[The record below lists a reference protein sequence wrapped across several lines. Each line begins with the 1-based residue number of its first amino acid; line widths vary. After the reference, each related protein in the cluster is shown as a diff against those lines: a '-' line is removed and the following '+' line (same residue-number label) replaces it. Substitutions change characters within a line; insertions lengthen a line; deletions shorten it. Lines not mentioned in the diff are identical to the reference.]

1 MLLFQGLVPSV
12 LSSPHTGQPVAQ
24 GIRENFTVMGPD
36 GKDRFIRVHL
46 PPQYHQKPQATYPLL
61 LMQDGQ
67 NLFEAETAYM
77 GKSWALGATLMDG
90 VQSGKLSDLIAVGI
104 DNANSFDGRAFEYTP
119 WKAEVEVHG
128 EKKILGGGADQ
139 YLDWMEKT
147 VLPEIEKRYRV
158 EPGAKNRVIG
168 GASLGALVSLYALVK
183 KPHLFGGAILMSGSW
198 WWNGFQDW
206 LKSNWL
212 PQAGVKLWVDA
223 GEQEPNG
230 EHAVALKKNL
240 TELGFEEGRNLGFFM
255 DPEGRHNEESW
266 LLRVWRPLEY
276 FFKKS

>member
-1 MLLFQGLVPSV
+1 MPSV
-12 LSSPHTGQPVAQ
+12 LQPLHTGQPVAP
-24 GIRENFTVMGPD
+24 GIRENFTVTGPD
-36 GKDRFIRVHL
+36 GKDRFVRVHL
-46 PPQYHQKPQATYPLL
+46 PPQYHQKPQTTYPLL

-67 NLFEAETAYM
+67 NLFEDETAYM
-77 GKSWALGATLMDG
+77 GKSWKLGATLMDG
-90 VQSGKLSDLIAVGI
+90 VQSGKLSDVIAVGI
-104 DNANSFDGRAFEYTP
+104 DNANSFDGRAFEYAP
-119 WKAEVEVHG
+119 WQTEVELYG

-158 EPGAKNRVIG
+158 EPGAKNRMIG

-198 WWNGFQDW
+198 WWGGFQDW

-212 PQAGVKLWVDA
+212 PQAGVRLWVDA

-240 TELGFEEGRNLGFFM
+240 TELGFEVGKNLAFFM

-266 LLRVWRPLEY
+266 LSRVWRPLEF